1 MLEIEALN
9 LLITQ
14 GKSDAD
20 GLNERINAL
29 NANALALQ
37 QQLVSEKTHHSAVKA
52 ELEAAL

>member
-1 MLEIEALN
+1 MLEVAALN

-37 QQLVSEKTHHSAVKA
+37 QQLMSEKTHHSAVKA